1 VGAVNRSSVAFV
13 AVVALI
19 GTSAIGERTPPE
31 IDISRTNV
39 AKLRTP
45 PGSYALRLTFSVR
58 AAPGSLVRYR
68 IAVVGNGRFLASRLG
83 ATRSER
89 VSAMLRVRP
98 ATTVRRLRIAIT
110 ASDPQGN
117 KTTAARSVRL
127 PG

>member
-1 VGAVNRSSVAFV
+1 VSRSSFALV
-13 AVVALI
+13 AVAALI
-19 GTSAIGERTPPE
+19 GTSAVGERTPPE
-31 IDISRTNV
+31 IDISRASL

-45 PGSYALRLTFSVR
+45 RGSYALRLTFSVR

-110 ASDPQGN
+110 ASDSHGN
-117 KTTAARSVRL
+117 ETTVSRSLRVPR
-127 PG
+127 